1 MCCVVRFGSKTMTM
15 TLVVDK
21 ALPRLVDSTDALREP
36 HTTNVTYDTVNAF
49 TLLDVTRLF

>member
-1 MCCVVRFGSKTMTM
+1 MTM
-15 TLVVDK
+15 TQIVDNV
-21 ALPRLVDSTDALREP
+21 LPRLVDSTDALREP